1 MRLKDP
7 RVLWPL
13 GEGPAVVG
21 TGKSGERMNVQSLA
35 GMRVRPTP
43 AFQPLWPWEPI
54 GGLVPRGYWVERS
67 CEGKHR
73 TLG

>member
-7 RVLWPL
+7 GVLWPL

-43 AFQPLWPWEPI
+43 AFQPLALGANRRAGAQGI
-54 GGLVPRGYWVERS
+54 LGGKIL
-67 CEGKHR
+67 
-73 TLG
+73 